1 MKAWLVTWE
10 WVGDHAKRDDKV
22 AAVLNSRLSE
32 SRVKELV
39 EFLYLNDS
47 YAVSEKMAVAQ
58 RRRDN
63 PYPARVEPGGI
74 HCGHHPFLRARLVDD
89 LTVECD
95 DHGMDTAVAW
105 KERSGTMERVSL
117 TPKAGTRQ

>member
-10 WVGDHAKRDDKV
+10 WMGNHAKREDKI
-22 AAVLNSRLSE
+22 AALLNSRLSE

-39 EFLYLNDS
+39 EFLYLNDC
-47 YAVSEKMAVAQ
+47 YAVSEKMAIAQ

-63 PYPARVEPGGI
+63 PYPAKAERGCI
-74 HCGHHPFLRARLVDD
+74 HCGHHPFLQARLVDD

-95 DHGMDTAVAW
+95 EHGFDTAVAW
-105 KERSGTMERVSL
+105 KERNGKMERISIS
-117 TPKAGTRQ
+117 R